1 MLVVVVVVAPP
12 PPLIYQKHRPA
23 TQSLPLTPL
32 LFIPTRYIPDES
44 MHCPDREF
52 AATAYVKQA
61 APSGQPLSSIRY
73 WDEGAASLMIK
84 DLQPDAIAGKLC
96 TDSIVDKK
104 LVIDMHWGGT
114 FAWTEISEKAYGLKF
129 REACTSADIDVFKR
143 DFFLVLAGC
152 VASA

>member
-1 MLVVVVVVAPP
+1 
-12 PPLIYQKHRPA
+12 
-23 TQSLPLTPL
+23 
-32 LFIPTRYIPDES
+32 

-52 AATAYVKQA
+52 AATAYVVQA

-104 LVIDMHWGGT
+104 LVIDTHWGGT

>member
-12 PPLIYQKHRPA
+12 PPLRYQKHRPA

-44 MHCPDREF
+44 ETMHCPDREF
-52 AATAYVKQA
+52 AATAYVVQA
-61 APSGQPLSSIRY
+61 ANLY

-104 LVIDMHWGGT
+104 LVIDTHWGGT